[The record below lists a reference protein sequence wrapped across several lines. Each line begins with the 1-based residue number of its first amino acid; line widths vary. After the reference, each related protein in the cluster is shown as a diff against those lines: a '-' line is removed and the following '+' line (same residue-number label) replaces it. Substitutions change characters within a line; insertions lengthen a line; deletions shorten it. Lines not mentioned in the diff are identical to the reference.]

1 MFGRKRK
8 EELKRKQFLIDQY
21 EEEVHNLQGE
31 RQYLFHLIKDIYA
44 ESNKSLRSNM
54 TTNPYETIRN
64 IKSKCEKIYMNNL
77 SFLDEIIATRGE
89 K

>member
-31 RQYLFHLIKDIYA
+31 RQYLIHLIKDIYA

-77 SFLDEIIATRGE
+77 SFLDEIIAKRGE

>member
-31 RQYLFHLIKDIYA
+31 RQYLIHLIKEIYA
-44 ESNKSLRSNM
+44 ELNKSLRSNM
-54 TTNPYETIRN
+54 TTNPYETIRD

-77 SFLDEIIATRGE
+77 SFLDGIIAKRGE